1 MSLDHA
7 RLSSL
12 AAAVDELAT
21 RAGELAGALEGGL
34 TAEAAVAL
42 VEAERSLHM
51 AGRAVERARRVLE
64 A

>member
-12 AAAVDELAT
+12 AAAVEELAT
-21 RAGELAGALEGGL
+21 RAGELAAALEGGL
-34 TAEAAVAL
+34 TAEASVAL
-42 VEAERSLHM
+42 VEAERSLRM
-51 AGRAVERARRVLE
+51 AGRAVERARRVLD